1 MSPMLRIQGLSKR
14 FGGVQAVDDVSF
26 DVPRGNIVAL
36 IGPNGAGKTTLFN
49 LVSGFLRHD
58 NGSVEFEG
66 RQIEEIPPFERASI
80 GIARTFQHVQL
91 LPKNTVLENVMIG
104 LHLSG
109 RAGIFSSVLRT
120 AAQKREEIRIE
131 QAARLALQAG
141 GIDGLAD
148 EVTETLSY
156 GLQRRVEVAR
166 AMAMQP
172 KLLLMD
178 EPAAGLND
186 AETEELGTLI
196 RRLRDSGMT
205 VLIVEHAMPLVMGI
219 SDHVVVLDYGKK
231 IAEGSADDVRSNP
244 KVIEAYL
251 GAEA

>member
-148 EVTETLSY
+148 EV
-156 GLQRRVEVAR
+156 AR

>member
-66 RQIEEIPPFERASI
+66 RQIEEIPPFERAII

-120 AAQKREEIRIE
+120 AAQKREQIRIE